1 MVRLEASLSPRPP
14 QRGLCSST
22 RNAAMRLRLSNP
34 DLVPDLIGFL
44 ESRVDM
50 VAERVSE
57 NELEMSLLGSYNREA
72 RQLTLDLLLRAWEAD
87 RNAEAVVLLD

>member
-1 MVRLEASLSPRPP
+1 
-14 QRGLCSST
+14 
-22 RNAAMRLRLSNP
+22 MRLRLSNP
-34 DLVPDLIGFL
+34 ALVPDLIGFL

-72 RQLTLDLLLRAWEAD
+72 TVWRPASSSTLRTDVAETLTPTPFSSPTIRL
-87 RNAEAVVLLD
+87 